1 MANELNSIRLWLWNN
16 PEGLHTTLITNYGT
30 ATEKRSFFSLSGN
43 NTLNRW
49 KAYADKQ
56 PAGLKDYF
64 KGIRDELDPALRR
77 ARETGINTRISK
89 LTRNTGD
96 SGRRVLR
103 GMIMLFEMPEGE
115 YDFVMYLGD
124 RRFQGTFDP
133 SLLSSKQKNCV
144 GAYYWNQEQATQT
157 WEEAF

>member
-16 PEGLHTTLITNYGT
+16 PEGLHTTLVTNYGT

-43 NTLNRW
+43 NTLNKW

-56 PAGLKDYF
+56 PAELKEYF
-64 KGIRDELDPALRR
+64 ANIRQQLDPALKQ
-77 ARETGINTRISK
+77 AQAAGINTRISK
-89 LTRNTGD
+89 LARNTGD

-103 GMIMLFEMPEGE
+103 GMIMLFEMPQGE
-115 YDFVMYLGD
+115 YEFVMHLGD
-124 RRFQGTFDP
+124 ERFRGSFDP
-133 SLLSSKQKNCV
+133 SLVNDRQRGCV
-144 GAYYWNQEQATQT
+144 GAYYWNRESLTQS